1 MNFDRVKLW
10 TRHSG
15 WITPVILMLSLLP
28 ISLSA
33 QLEDS
38 LASFFPLQRNDS
50 AVTSQIYLDDLY
62 GRIIQQVGEGIL
74 VEQSCPVQNLVDD
87 LSSSS
92 FQISTWIQKSIELRR
107 QGQIDC
113 SEALLI
119 RLGEFASTE
128 SPAAQ
133 TLVESHLALT
143 AAEYKGDYN
152 QAKGHALLAIDLAT
166 GAGAQRAWAYYA
178 AGRVHHR
185 LADYT
190 LAYEQTEKALTL
202 ARKEKNLAVEARAL
216 GSLALINRD
225 VFFGETLKAVPLHK
239 SAIAIAREIADTAVL
254 MNELLYI
261 AANYGEAA
269 KDALYFENLEEVIKL
284 ADSFKEIR
292 IEEKILISFGAYL
305 SANGHFEKA
314 EQLFL
319 KALDLALLLDQK
331 ASINHLYYQLFE
343 VYLLSKQTNKA
354 YKILYD
360 GMQSGILEGENI
372 KEQLYAIE
380 RVRGNNRAALEHLEE
395 AYNGIKEKYMDRN
408 SVMLSFWETQ
418 LKTKESQLAFE
429 QQQELVEAVKSQRR
443 LLFFLLLMI
452 TLFLLL
458 AIYGMYAQRQS
469 KRKLSV
475 QKKQIEQQAA
485 ELQQLDVLKSR
496 FFTNISHELR
506 TPLSLILGPI
516 KSILSRGA
524 LDERNGK
531 LLSMAAKNGE
541 QLNELVN
548 EILDFSKLESQKMVL
563 QESAVNLYLFLQHL
577 ISRFDYLKTEDTIQ
591 FILDYQADKSENLLI
606 DKNKLEKIVNNLL
619 SNAFKFTPPKGT
631 IKLEVAEQEGYIQ
644 LALSDTGKGI
654 HKEDLPHVFDR
665 YFQANDENNVNG
677 GTGIGLALS
686 YQYVELLGGTIWA
699 DSTLGKGSTFFVKLP
714 KKLVKHTADAIWDTE
729 VSTGP
734 SPAEHYMSPPSGTR
748 KGILVVEDNTD
759 LRFYLSQILSPHFQ
773 VKAVRNG
780 EEALNYLHAPTQG
793 YPVLIIS
800 DWMMPMMNG
809 FDLLGKMRETPKF
822 SSLPFIML
830 TARADLKDKLKAL
843 RIGVDDYLVKPFV
856 EEELLARVDNL
867 LRRHLTRESP
877 KRSKKNTEEESL
889 IGEGNAVRSKQDLAW
904 LITLENV
911 IEKHLG
917 DFNLTAD
924 IIAGELLMSRT
935 QLFRK
940 VKKLTGLTV
949 NQYLQE
955 MRFQK
960 ARHLLETKAQQS
972 VKSVAFT
979 VGFKHVKNFSQRFK
993 ERFGRLPS
1001 SYL

>member
-1 MNFDRVKLW
+1 MNFYRAKLW
-10 TRHSG
+10 TRHSR
-15 WITPVILMLSLLP
+15 WIAPVMLLLSLLP
-28 ISLSA
+28 LSLSA

-50 AVTSQIYLDDLY
+50 VVVSQIYLDDLY
-62 GRIIQQVGEGIL
+62 ERVIQQLGEDIL
-74 VEQSCPVQNLVDD
+74 VEQSCPVQNMVDD
-87 LSSSS
+87 LATSS
-92 FQISTWIQKSIELRR
+92 FQISPWIQKSIELRR

-119 RLGEFASTE
+119 RLGEYASRE
-128 SPAAQ
+128 SVTTQ
-133 TLVESHLALT
+133 TLIESHLALT
-143 AAEYKGDYN
+143 AAEYKGDYK
-152 QAKGHALLAIDLAT
+152 QAKGHALIAIDLAR
-166 GAGAQRAWAYYA
+166 GGGPQQAWAYYA
-178 AGRVHHR
+178 AGRANHR

-190 LAYEQTEKALTL
+190 LAYEQTEKALSL
-202 ARKEKNLAVEARAL
+202 AREEQNLAVEARAL

-225 VFFGETLKAVPLHK
+225 VFFGETLKAVPLHN
-239 SAIAIAREIADTAVL
+239 SAIIIAREIADTAVL
-254 MNELLYI
+254 MNELLYL
-261 AANYGEAA
+261 AANYGEASQSG
-269 KDALYFENLEEVIKL
+269 LYFENLEEVIRL
-284 ADSFKEIR
+284 ADNFKDIR

-305 SANGHFEKA
+305 SVHGHFEKA

-331 ASINHLYYQLFE
+331 ASISHLHFQLFE

-354 YKILYD
+354 YKILQD
-360 GMQSGILEGENI
+360 GMQSGILEGEEI
-372 KEQLYAIE
+372 KEQLYAVE
-380 RVRGNNRAALEHLEE
+380 RVRGNNQAALEHLEA

-408 SVMLSFWETQ
+408 AVMLSFWETQ
-418 LKTKESQLAFE
+418 LKTQESQLAFDE
-429 QQQELVEAVKSQRR
+429 QQELVEAVKAQRR

-458 AIYGMYAQRQS
+458 AIYGMYKQRQS
-469 KRKLSV
+469 KRKLSL
-475 QKKQIEQQAA
+475 QKKQIEQQAK
-485 ELQQLDVLKSR
+485 ELQRLDELKSR

-516 KSILSRGA
+516 KSILSRGV

-531 LLSMAAKNGE
+531 LLSMAVKNGE
-541 QLNELVN
+541 QLNGLVN
-548 EILDFSKLESQKMVL
+548 EILDFSKLESHKMVV

-577 ISRFDYLKTEDTIQ
+577 VSRFDYLKTEDNIQ
-591 FILDYQADKSENLLI
+591 FVLDYRADKSETLLV
-606 DKNKLEKIVNNLL
+606 DKNKLEKVVNNLL
-619 SNAFKFTPPKGT
+619 SNAFKFTPPKG
-631 IKLEVAEQEGYIQ
+631 KVRLEVAAQEGGLQ
-644 LALSDTGKGI
+644 LTLSDTGKGI
-654 HKEDLPHVFDR
+654 HQEDLPHIFDR
-665 YFQANDENNVNG
+665 YFQASDDNNVSG
-677 GTGIGLALS
+677 GTGIGLALT
-686 YQYVELLGGTIWA
+686 YQYVKLLGGTIWA
-699 DSTLGKGSTFFVKLP
+699 ESTYGQGSTFFVQLP

-734 SPAEHYMSPPSGTR
+734 SPAAHYLSPPTGTR
-748 KGILVVEDNTD
+748 EGILVVEDNAD
-759 LRFYLSQILSPHFQ
+759 LRFYLSQILSPHFR
-773 VKAVRNG
+773 VKTVRNG

-809 FDLLGKMRETPKF
+809 FDLLDKMRETPKF

-843 RIGVDDYLVKPFV
+843 RVGVDDYLVKPFV

-867 LRRHLTRESP
+867 LRRRLPQKSP
-877 KRSKKNTEEESL
+877 KRPKLNTEEESL

-924 IIAGELLMSRT
+924 MIAGELLMSRT